1 MALTPEQRSIRA
13 RIAAHARWSKE
24 DPAPTIARAQ
34 AGLMDKFRR
43 QVDPN
48 NELPAA
54 ERERRAESARRAHMQ
69 RLALASS
76 KARAGRKSAGGGRAA
91 A

>member
-1 MALTPEQRSIRA
+1 MALTPEQRVMRA

-24 DPAPTIARAQ
+24 DPRPTAERGQ
-34 AGLMDKFRR
+34 EGLLRR
-43 QVDPN
+43 FEAEVDPDSQ
-48 NELPAA
+48 LPPE
-54 ERERRAESARRAHMQ
+54 ERRRRAESARRAHMT

-76 KARAGRKSAGGGRAA
+76 KARRAA